1 MTAAR
6 TAFDLGAAPPAHA
19 GGRTIPHGPAEG
31 WSSLVL
37 LALMAALVGWVIDDS
52 RWVFGDQRLTDF
64 LPYAGIGGV
73 LAGFVAAKVGWG
85 RLTAHLVGATFA
97 ALFLGFAVG
106 AQLAPGG
113 TPHDLFVAAG
123 ASVTGAWY
131 DLVVLGRGTTSEV
144 GHYLF
149 IVGGLCW
156 GTGQYAAYT
165 AIAHRR
171 PVSAVLL
178 PGAVLLANVSLT
190 VRDQF
195 PVLVVF
201 TLAALLALVRLHVVD
216 EERAWFR
223 HRIGDVGGATGAY
236 LRAGFMFVAVT
247 VVGSL
252 LLTNI
257 ASSAPLS
264 GFWQGVPRQLVDL
277 GDRLSRLFPAGGPG
291 TRVGGITFGS
301 TFTIRGQWVTDTTP
315 ILRIA
320 VPDDASYRWRAAAYD
335 RFDGTTWN
343 WSDSA
348 EVTVPAGS
356 SLLEGTRDAIEPAVA
371 YREVQF
377 TVSGVSSPP
386 GLLVASGVPL
396 AVDRGTR
403 VTIVRHGAD
412 SFYAQVPIGGGNQY
426 VVTAAIPVVDP
437 AQDGAITANRLR
449 VAGNDYPPDLRAMY
463 TAVQDGSVGPRTKA
477 LLSTIL
483 EQARATNPYDTARAI
498 ERYLRDPANFTYDI
512 DVSDV
517 AADCRA
523 AGAVECFV
531 ISRHGYCEHYASTM
545 VMMLR
550 LQGIPAR
557 LVQGYLPSVPGPDG
571 VQVILRSQ
579 AHAWVEAWF
588 PGAGWVD
595 FDPTGGGVG
604 IASDLPAGSPIPS
617 AAPSPDASH
626 PALTPRP
633 TGRGRSEQGG
643 GIVIPPASTGG
654 IGPAIVLVI
663 LAIPLGILVFAW
675 WWRRRPARPVSPDV
689 AYRTVERFA
698 SRLGHPP
705 RPTQTVYEYLGG
717 LGDALPVARPELQ
730 LVATA
735 KVESRYGRKRLSQD
749 RLRALGEAQRR
760 LRLVLLRLGFRRG
773 R

>member
-1 MTAAR
+1 MTAAP

-19 GGRTIPHGPAEG
+19 GGRTIPLGPAEG

-37 LALMAALVGWVIDDS
+37 LALMAALIGWVIDDS
-52 RWVFGDQRLTDF
+52 RWVLGDERLTDF

-73 LAGFVAAKVGWG
+73 LGGFVAAKVGWG
-85 RLTAHLVGATFA
+85 RFTAHLVGATFA
-97 ALFLGFAVG
+97 ALFLGLAVG
-106 AQLAPGG
+106 AQLQPGG

-123 ASVTGAWY
+123 ASVTGAWH
-131 DLVVLGRGTTSEV
+131 DLVVLAQSTTTEV
-144 GHYLF
+144 GHFLLLL
-149 IVGGLCW
+149 GGLCW

-171 PVSAVLL
+171 PASAVLL
-178 PGAVLLANVSLT
+178 SGGVLLANVSLT

-201 TLAALLALVRLHVVD
+201 TLAGLLLLVRPHVVD

-223 HRIGDVGGATGAY
+223 HRVGDVGGATGAY
-236 LRAGFMFVAVT
+236 LRAGFSFVAVA

-257 ASSAPLS
+257 ASSAPLA
-264 GFWQGVPRQLVDL
+264 GFWQGVPRQLIDL
-277 GDRLSRLFPAGGPG
+277 GDRLSRLLPAGGPG

-301 TFTIRGQWVTDTTP
+301 TVTIRGQWETDTTP

-320 VPDDASYRWRAAAYD
+320 VPDDVSYRWRVAAYD
-335 RFDGTTWN
+335 RFDGTTWS
-343 WSDSA
+343 WSDPA
-348 EVTVPAGS
+348 EVTVQAGS
-356 SLLEGTRDAIEPAVA
+356 SLLDGTRDAIEPAVA
-371 YREVQF
+371 YREVEF
-377 TVSGVSSPP
+377 AVSGVSSPP
-386 GLLVASGVPL
+386 GFLVAPGVPL
-396 AVDRGTR
+396 SVDRGTR
-403 VTIVRHGAD
+403 LTIVRQGAD
-412 SFYAQVPIGGGNQY
+412 SFFAQVGIGGGSPY
-426 VVTAAIPVVDP
+426 VVTVAIPVVDP
-437 AQDGAITANRLR
+437 AQAGAITENRLR
-449 VAGNDYPPDLRAMY
+449 VAGDDYPPDLLAMY
-463 TAVQDGSVGPRTKA
+463 TDVEEGSVGPRTKA

-483 EQARATNPYDTARAI
+483 EQARATNPYDTARVI

-512 DVSDV
+512 DVGDV
-517 AADCRA
+517 GADCRSQ
-523 AGAVECFV
+523 GAVECFV

-545 VMMLR
+545 AMMLR

-571 VQVILRSQ
+571 VQVIRRSQ

-588 PGAGWVD
+588 PGAGWVA
-595 FDPTGGGVG
+595 FDPTGGVG
-604 IASDLPAGSPIPS
+604 IASNLPAGSLVPS
-617 AAPSPDASH
+617 AAPSPEASR

-633 TGRGRSEQGG
+633 TGRDRNEPGG
-643 GIVIPPASTGG
+643 GTVLPPASSGG

-663 LAIPLGILVFAW
+663 LALPLAILAVAW
-675 WWRRRPARPVSPDV
+675 WWRRRPARPVEPDA

-735 KVESRYGRKRLSQD
+735 KVESTYGRKRLSPD

-760 LRLVLLRLGFRRG
+760 LRLVLLRLGLRRG